1 MTDLHQQPY
10 VPAKQQNTLYP
21 VSGLWEILGSKLIGF
36 RSSLT
41 AIRTY
46 LRVLVLNSS
55 DSCPA
60 ISSELSNMRDGKT
73 TQKEVL
79 WLPFAPL

>member
-1 MTDLHQQPY
+1 MTDLQQQPY

-21 VSGLWEILGSKLIGF
+21 VSELLWIIGRKLTGF

-46 LRVLVLNSS
+46 LEVLVLH
-55 DSCPA
+55 
-60 ISSELSNMRDGKT
+60 
-73 TQKEVL
+73 
-79 WLPFAPL
+79 

>member
-21 VSGLWEILGSKLIGF
+21 VSGLGEILGSKLTGF

-46 LRVLVLNSS
+46 LRVLVLN
-55 DSCPA
+55 
-60 ISSELSNMRDGKT
+60 
-73 TQKEVL
+73 
-79 WLPFAPL
+79 